1 MSNQLRLFQPE
12 PRKNRVLIGLDDPTL
27 AVLNRF
33 SRAIKK
39 PRSRVASEF
48 LQMLTPIMS
57 EYAERIEELNRLGD
71 IDLLKSGM
79 ESVIDRLKLSL
90 MGHNHE
96 I

>member
-1 MSNQLRLFQPE
+1 
-12 PRKNRVLIGLDDPTL
+12 
-27 AVLNRF
+27 
-33 SRAIKK
+33 
-39 PRSRVASEF
+39 
-48 LQMLTPIMS
+48 MLTPIMS